1 MLHVTDYQFAG
12 SKHCDSRERT
22 NDVRF
27 LPPPPPQFSR
37 ISLRL
42 ASCVAV
48 AAVAL
53 ALGGCGAS
61 YAERDAALAERD
73 AARVRAAAAENA
85 LAAAENTLEDL
96 RDSLAKTQAALG
108 STGTDVEQRMATRRI
123 VVEARE
129 DLMKVRET
137 LDGAGN
143 AAVGA
148 ALTAVDLALTRTAEA
163 LAPATGAGGLASA
176 SMHTSLDRAQAA
188 LDAAQTALTT
198 ALDTD
203 PADALRTVLYQAQGA
218 LSTAQV
224 SLVPKLRQELR
235 TAESERDAAQ
245 GERDTARSQAQGQ
258 RERAEKAEGER
269 DTVRGERDTARSQ
282 AQGQRERAEKAEGE
296 RDTAR
301 AERNAARS
309 DAEEQ
314 RKRADTYDPRLVIGE
329 RLTPLEEERVALP
342 PSLAPTGTVT
352 WTPRTMSTAATL
364 SSTANPNALAIR
376 DEARAHTDG
385 RRLFPDSG
393 TISQDEFLLRGVTL
407 RGDQLGRQPD
417 RSTDNT
423 INPPVMGSGAGT
435 GTWSNYDATYES
447 SIRMRATGDGMTL
460 RMGGTGTIFYD
471 MERLTA
477 LGPGATQNQPGGG
490 TCANTDNAACDDPTT
505 SDIEAAFGTPVADPD
520 GAAAWYFRLPVPV
533 NPATPHTETRTY
545 ASLPNWAKY
554 TDDDLGRTL
563 YRVSDAAG
571 PYEDGAG
578 KYRVERAVAGS
589 GDVQAGWQPLEFR
602 RALRIDRGRPADLQG
617 VYNAWLSNYAGGAG
631 TEGDPHRYLKDAA
644 YGLFNFLDY
653 STTEV
658 RYGRLQAFHFGYDAF
673 RNASGQRPADWGTAA
688 NPVTATFEGSTTG
701 WLLQAP
707 HQDAVS
713 RLVRLRGD
721 VTLTANLNA
730 DGTNSHGTIQGSM
743 RNFEFLNNGVWGTDT
758 NHRILGNAQGTGY
771 AADDARLGNAVML
784 EAANVTAEGSF
795 GGVAYAAHNS
805 SRGRGKDNF
814 VNGTWGGTFYGPREL
829 GALEAAGHWR
839 LPVALPAVNPE
850 PAAGTLIG
858 SFGAKSE
865 RPAN

>member
-1 MLHVTDYQFAG
+1 M
-12 SKHCDSRERT
+12 
-22 NDVRF
+22 
-27 LPPPPPQFSR
+27 
-37 ISLRL
+37 
-42 ASCVAV
+42 
-48 AAVAL
+48 
-53 ALGGCGAS
+53 ALGACTT
-61 YAERDAALAERD
+61 YEERDAALVRED

-85 LAAAENTLEDL
+85 LAAAENTLKDL
-96 RDSLAKTQAALG
+96 RDSLARTQAALG
-108 STGTDVEQRMATRRI
+108 STGTDGQQRVAARQI
-123 VVEARE
+123 VVEARD

-137 LDGAGN
+137 PGVAGN
-143 AAVGA
+143 AAVDA
-148 ALTAVDLALTRTAEA
+148 ALTAVDLALARTADA

-188 LDAAQTALTT
+188 LNAAQTALTT

-235 TAESERDAAQ
+235 TAENERDAAR
-245 GERDTARSQAQGQ
+245 GDAQEQ
-258 RERAEKAEGER
+258 RERAGTAENER
-269 DTVRGERDTARSQ
+269 DAARGD
-282 AQGQRERAEKAEGE
+282 AQEQRE
-296 RDTAR
+296 
-301 AERNAARS
+301 
-309 DAEEQ
+309 
-314 RKRADTYDPRLVIGE
+314 RADTYDPRLVIGE
-329 RLTPLEEERVALP
+329 RLTPLEEERIALP
-342 PSLAPTGTVT
+342 PSLAPTGSVT
-352 WTPRTMSTAATL
+352 WTPRTTSTADTL

-376 DEARAHTDG
+376 DEARVHTNG

-393 TISQDEFLLRGVTL
+393 TISQDEFLLRGITL

-460 RMGGTGTIFYD
+460 RMGGAGTIFYD

-520 GAAAWYFRLPVPV
+520 GTAAWHFRLPVPV

-571 PYEDGAG
+571 PYEDGVG

-589 GDVQAGWQPLEFR
+589 GDVQAGWQLLEFR
-602 RALRIDRGRPADLQG
+602 RALRIDRGRPADRQG

-673 RNASGQRPADWGTAA
+673 RDSSMQRPADWGTAT
-688 NPVTATFEGSTTG
+688 NPVTATFEGGTTG

-730 DGTNSHGTIQGSM
+730 GGTNGHGTIRGSM
-743 RNFEFLNNGVWGTDT
+743 RDFEFLNNGVWGTDT

-771 AADDARLGNAVML
+771 AADDIRLGNAVML

-829 GALEAAGHWR
+829 GALEVAGHWR
-839 LPVALPAVNPE
+839 LPVALPAVNPD